1 MYMGFISAAAYTLWS
16 ILLKYNPVSKISAYK
31 FMNPIFGVLL
41 SFLLLQE
48 KSQMG
53 WQTLVALGLVCIGIY
68 VVNNGDK

>member
-1 MYMGFISAAAYTLWS
+1 MGFISAAAYTLWS